1 MSNGAQISSRKRTLI
16 LINIIISCVATTLL
30 MTALNTALPTINT
43 EMGIE
48 TSLGQWLISGYS
60 LTMGIVMPLSA
71 FLVRRVP
78 TKWLYLGGLGFV
90 LLGLLI
96 GLFSSG
102 FEMLMA
108 GRVLQACGDGVLL
121 SMSQVVIMSI
131 FPSEK
136 RGSAMGW
143 YGLAVGAAPVVAP
156 TLGGILVDAFG
167 WRSIFLLVLIIVAAA
182 FIMALLVFSNVLENV
197 AEKFDLL
204 SFVLS
209 VITFGGI
216 TLGVGDLANYGFFS
230 IATWLPLAIGVV
242 VGVFFV
248 YRQLHVPEPFL
259 NLRVFQSRKYTISV
273 ITVVLVYFTLMGAS
287 ILMPQYVQ
295 NVMHQSA
302 TVSGLVVLP
311 GALVNAVIS
320 PFAGRIYD
328 RIGMKKLFLP
338 GAILMVLTCIPMF
351 LIGMDTPLW
360 VASLTYAV
368 RSLAIGGLLMPLVT
382 WGTASVPKA
391 ELPDATALISSLRTI
406 GGAIG
411 NAVFIGFMT
420 MVATGV
426 AGTADFDEAA
436 RMQGF
441 NISFLIMA
449 GVSLVLLLV
458 GILGMR
464 DKKSAAPETSD
475 S

>member
-1 MSNGAQISSRKRTLI
+1 MSNGVQISNRKRTLI

-43 EMGIE
+43 EMGIRE
-48 TSLGQWLISGYS
+48 SLGQWLISGYS

-71 FLVRRVP
+71 FLVRRIP

-102 FEMLMA
+102 FEMLLA
-108 GRVLQACGDGVLL
+108 GRVLQACGDGILL

-131 FPSEK
+131 FPPEK

-167 WRSIFLLVLIIVAAA
+167 WRSIFLLVLIIVVAA
-182 FIMALLVFSNVLENV
+182 FVMALLVFSNVLENV

-216 TLGVGDLANYGFFS
+216 TLGVGNLANYGFFS
-230 IATWLPLAIGVV
+230 ISTWLPLAIGVV

-248 YRQLHVPEPFL
+248 LRQLRVPEPFL
-259 NLRVFQSRKYTISV
+259 NLRVFQSGKYTISV
-273 ITVVLVYFTLMGAS
+273 ITVVLLYFTLMGAS

-295 NVMHQSA
+295 NVMHQTA
-302 TVSGLVVLP
+302 TISGLVVLP

-328 RIGMKKLFLP
+328 RIGIKKLFIP
-338 GAILMVLTCIPMF
+338 GAILLVLTCIPMY

-360 VASLTYAV
+360 VASLSYAV

-426 AGTADFDEAA
+426 AGASEFDEAA

-441 NISFLIMA
+441 NISFLIM
-449 GVSLVLLLV
+449 GGFSLVLLLV
-458 GILGMR
+458 GIFGMR
-464 DKKSAAPETSD
+464 DKKSTAPGTSD